1 MEFIKSKFRN
11 PDQVT
16 ASQINQ
22 IEDAVQQ
29 LEESRGQ
36 QGILVPADYSENGSI
51 LQDYI
56 RNRPFW
62 YFKDNGTYG
71 WDGVT
76 TPPFVT
82 ELFGDNLGWI
92 DGSEAWQDFMIMH
105 EQRAVI
111 GAYGQTLE
119 CVAYVVNSK
128 NIAEFEGKLMSG
140 ELTSGLLILDYG
152 DIEMGMPNLIA
163 MIFYVDIANGI
174 MPMDLVVG
182 QWLTQKAFDLEG
194 VPSEEIKPGI
204 FTYNLEASADGEY
217 ITLLSVTLDV
227 EEVFVDSRYEQF
239 FKNLHDKNYTFVVV
253 NPEPGYDWEQH
264 PKGTPLFV
272 VGLEAPGMPI

>member
-1 MEFIKSKFRN
+1 
-11 PDQVT
+11 
-16 ASQINQ
+16 
-22 IEDAVQQ
+22 
-29 LEESRGQ
+29 
-36 QGILVPADYSENGSI
+36 LVPADYGENGSI

-62 YFKDNGTYG
+62 YFKENGTYG

-92 DGSEAWQDFMIMH
+92 DGSEAWQDFKIMH

-119 CVAYVVNSK
+119 CVAYVINSK
-128 NIAEFEGKLMSG
+128 NMAEFEGKLMSG
-140 ELTSGLLILDYG
+140 ELTSGLLVLDYG
-152 DIEMGMPNLIA
+152 DLEMGMPNLIA
-163 MIFYVDIANGI
+163 MISYVDIANGI
-174 MPMDLVVG
+174 MPMDLEVG
-182 QWLTQKAFDLEG
+182 QWITQKAFDLEG

-227 EEVFVDSRYEQF
+227 EEVFVDSRYE
-239 FKNLHDKNYTFVVV
+239 
-253 NPEPGYDWEQH
+253 
-264 PKGTPLFV
+264 
-272 VGLEAPGMPI
+272 